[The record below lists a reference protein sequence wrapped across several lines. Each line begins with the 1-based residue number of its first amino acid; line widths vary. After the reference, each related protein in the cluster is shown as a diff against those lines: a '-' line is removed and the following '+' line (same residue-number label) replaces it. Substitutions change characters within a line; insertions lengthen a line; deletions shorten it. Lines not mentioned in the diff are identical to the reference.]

1 MFKVNYSIL
10 SYYPD
15 IYLHSNLATFKRR
28 KNNKKQ
34 DLILLRHEALE
45 HYLMNKYNFNYDYA
59 YKIVSKKYD
68 YSIFIKK
75 KVD

>member
-1 MFKVNYSIL
+1 MEKI
-10 SYYPD
+10 
-15 IYLHSNLATFKRR
+15 KRK

-34 DLILLRHEALE
+34 DLIVKRNEAQE
-45 HYLMNKYNFNYDYA
+45 HYLMTKYKVNYGYA
-59 YKIVSKKYD
+59 HKFVSKKYD

>member
-1 MFKVNYSIL
+1 M
-10 SYYPD
+10 
-15 IYLHSNLATFKRR
+15 ATFKRR

-34 DLILLRHEALE
+34 DLTLLRHEALE

-59 YKIVSKKYD
+59 HKIVSKKYD